1 MGEINDNF
9 AIVYQTIIVEN
20 TLGGKS
26 YNFRICDVI
35 NGIIKVTSCYKW
47 QLIFSTLH
55 TRLKVVFHFDKSLFI
70 ASLGTKKK
78 KKCKYVL
85 CRNICLYVFRCRIKI
100 YKFLMYFV
108 IKSTSILRY
117 RLVEIE

>member
-9 AIVYQTIIVEN
+9 ATVYQTIIVEN
-20 TLGGKS
+20 TLGGKL

-47 QLIFSTLH
+47 QLIFSALH

-70 ASLGTKKK
+70 ASLGTKKYGNMY
-78 KKCKYVL
+78 YVG
-85 CRNICLYVFRCRIKI
+85 IYVYMCLDVE
-100 YKFLMYFV
+100 
-108 IKSTSILRY
+108 LRS
-117 RLVEIE
+117 VNS

>member
-20 TLGGKS
+20 TLGGKL

-78 KKCKYVL
+78 KRNVNMYYVG
-85 CRNICLYVFRCRIKI
+85 IYVYMCLDVELR
-100 YKFLMYFV
+100 
-108 IKSTSILRY
+108 SINS
-117 RLVEIE
+117 